1 MNEYS
6 DARQHLNLSSLA
18 YDVLNSDKYEFLEK
32 PSFSRIVNMVL
43 SSYMEDSDA
52 SIDNAM
58 LRYETRLHETLANIP
73 DDATKMSVMGALLE
87 QYRSELLAAAN
98 SHPREVAFKVRLDQN
113 NFSAMQEWHD
123 NSDYY
128 SGIPGNFLKAVIEE
142 YSRKSLFEREGILLR
157 DAIDEINACISSHQL
172 IIITLKGQN
181 RSRYEVRPYSI
192 EHDPGYNYH
201 YLVGY
206 SRKAGT
212 DYEEKPTSFRL
223 SRIIGIK
230 RSHARSGKVTT
241 EQKREIKK
249 KLQSDG
255 VQFLLQ
261 ESEPIRLKLTMRGK
275 QMYESQAHLRPP
287 FIQREE
293 CADGSWIYEFN
304 CTQMQAEYYFF
315 KFGNE
320 AVVETPSE
328 LRRRFIK
335 KYRDSYDAYLQ
346 E

>member
-1 MNEYS
+1 
-6 DARQHLNLSSLA
+6 
-18 YDVLNSDKYEFLEK
+18 
-32 PSFSRIVNMVL
+32 MVL

-58 LRYETRLHETLANIP
+58 LRYERRLRETLADIP
-73 DDATKMSVMGALLE
+73 DNATKKSVMKALLE
-87 QYRSELLAAAN
+87 HYRSELLAAAN
-98 SHPREVAFKVRLDQN
+98 GPPREVPFKVRLDQN
-113 NFSAMQEWHD
+113 NYSAMQEWHD
-123 NSDYY
+123 NNDYY
-128 SGIPGNFLKAVIEE
+128 SGVPGNFLKAVIEE
-142 YSRKSLFEREGILLR
+142 YARKPLFDREGILLR
-157 DAIDEINACISSHQL
+157 DTIDEINACISTHQL

-192 EHDPGYNYH
+192 EHDPGFNYH

-212 DYEEKPTSFRL
+212 EYEEKPVSFRL

-230 RSHARSGKVTT
+230 RSHARSGKVTA

-287 FIQREE
+287 FIRREE

-315 KFGNE
+315 KFGAE
-320 AVVETPSE
+320 AVVLSPTDLKNY
-328 LRRRFIK
+328 LRM
-335 KYRDSYDAYLQ
+335 KYKDALNAY
-346 E
+346 